1 MIRYRLGSLLAAAFV
16 CAGVRP
22 VFAQRPTPAQA
33 QELLRTRPDLVAQLR
48 QRLTSSGLT
57 PDQVRARLRAE
68 GYPEDMLDPYLAD
81 ARGDTVSAPSDSAL
95 LAARALGI
103 TDSSDVALAP
113 SRSRLVP
120 ISAPIDTAALRAR
133 PGFSDT
139 SAFILPPRDSG
150 YTVFGLNVF
159 QGGTSQFD
167 PNGAGPVDAS
177 YRLGPGDQ
185 LVLILTGDVE
195 LAHTLDVTREGFV
208 VIPQVGQLYV
218 ANLTLGQ
225 LEDVLYSRLGRVYSG
240 VRRGAGATT
249 RFSVSVSRLRS
260 NQVFVVGDVITPGSF
275 RVSSAGTALSA
286 LYAAGGPTLSG
297 SLRGVEIRRGGTVV
311 STLDVYDY
319 LLHGDASNDVRLENG
334 DIVFVPPY
342 KARVRVVG
350 EVIRPATYEAKAGE
364 TLADLLRDAGGFT
377 PRAARRR
384 VQIERIV
391 PAAQR
396 SDAGRDRVVIEVSS
410 DALATGFGPPI
421 PVEAGDVIRVFT
433 VDERV
438 HNRITVNGNVYTPG
452 PQGMDPGMTLGAAI
466 RKAGGP
472 RPDSYLGQVLITRLL
487 PDSTRIQLRAVL
499 RDSTGTPVED
509 MPLREDDEIT
519 IFSLSDFRPQRY
531 VSIGGA
537 VREGGRFPYREGMTM
552 RDLVLMAGGLRE
564 SAYLKEAEI
573 ARLPES
579 RAGGVTAITFRAPMD
594 SSYLVERASSDLHK
608 YLGPPGLPAPSGGA
622 PEVLLKPYD
631 NVLIMRQPDWEL
643 ERTVTIAG
651 EVAYPGTYALM
662 TKNERLSDVLRRAG
676 GLTKEGFAGGVVF
689 YRHDRHVGRIGIDLP
704 SVLKSAKNRDNLVLL
719 EGDSIYIP
727 RYVGVV
733 NVRGAVNSPVGIP
746 YVPGRSLDYYIEAAG
761 GTTRMADGGRSYV
774 TQANGKV
781 ESKHRTLGIRM
792 VPEPGPGSVVFVP
805 EKDPNDKKDYT
816 AMAGSVAQILA
827 SLVAIVVVVTRK

>member
-1 MIRYRLGSLLAAAFV
+1 MIRIRLGSLLAAALL
-16 CAGVRP
+16 CAGARP

-33 QELLRTRPDLVAQLR
+33 EELLRTRPDLVAQLR
-48 QRLTSSGLT
+48 QRLAGSGLT

-81 ARGDTVSAPSDSAL
+81 ARGDTAVAPSDSAL
-95 LAARALGI
+95 VAARALGI
-103 TDSSDVALAP
+103 TDSTDLALAP
-113 SRSRLVP
+113 SRTRPVP
-120 ISAPIDTAALRAR
+120 IPAPLDTAALRAR

-139 SAFILPPRDSG
+139 SAFVLPPRDSG

-240 VRRGAGATT
+240 VRRGGGTT

-260 NQVFVVGDVITPGSF
+260 NQVFVVGDVVTPGSF
-275 RVSSAGTALSA
+275 RVSSAGTALTA
-286 LYAAGGPTLSG
+286 LYAAGGPALSG
-297 SLRGVEIRRGGTVV
+297 SLRAVEIRRGGNVV

-319 LLHGDASNDVRLENG
+319 LLRGDASKDVRLENG

-350 EVIRPATYEAKAGE
+350 EVVRPATYEAKAGE

-396 SDAGRDRVVIEVSS
+396 SGSGRDRIVIEVAS
-410 DALATGFGPPI
+410 DALATSYGPAV
-421 PVEAGDVIRVFT
+421 PVEAGDVVRVFA

-438 HNRITVNGNVYTPG
+438 HNRITVRGNVFTPG
-452 PQGMDPGMTLGAAI
+452 PQGMEPGMTLGAAI

-487 PDSTRIQLRAVL
+487 PDSSSIQLRAVL

-509 MPLREDDEIT
+509 MPLHEDDEIT
-519 IFSLSDFRPQRY
+519 VFSLSDFRPQRY

-537 VREGGRFPYREGMTM
+537 VRQGGRFPYREGMTM
-552 RDLVLMAGGLRE
+552 RDLVLLAGGLEE

-579 RAGGVTAITFRAPMD
+579 RAGGVTAITFRARMD
-594 SSYLVERASSDLHK
+594 SSYLFERGASGLHR
-608 YLGPPGLPAPSGGA
+608 YLGPPGLDAPSGGA
-622 PEVLLKPYD
+622 PEVELKPYD

-651 EVAYPGTYALM
+651 EVDYPGRYALM

-676 GLTKEGFAGGVVF
+676 GLTNEGFAGGVVF
-689 YRHDRHVGRIGIDLP
+689 YRKDRHVGRIGIDLP
-704 SVLKSAKNRDNLVLL
+704 SVLKDEKNRDNLVLL

-733 NVRGAVNSPVGIP
+733 NVRGAVASPVGIP
-746 YVPGRSLDYYIEAAG
+746 YIPGRSLDYYIEAAG
-761 GTTRMADGGRSYV
+761 GTTRLADGGRAYV

-792 VPEPGPGSVVFVP
+792 TPEPGPGSVVFVP

-816 AMAGSVAQILA
+816 AIAGSVAQILA

>member
-1 MIRYRLGSLLAAAFV
+1 M
-16 CAGVRP
+16 
-22 VFAQRPTPAQA
+22 FAQRPTPAQA
-33 QELLRTRPDLVAQLR
+33 QEILRSRPDLVAQLR
-48 QRLTSSGLT
+48 QRLTTTGLT

-68 GYPEDMLDPYLAD
+68 GYPENMLDPYLAD
-81 ARGDTVSAPSDSAL
+81 ARGDTVGAPSDSVL
-95 LAARALGI
+95 RAARALGI
-103 TDSSDVALAP
+103 TDSSDVALSPSAARVAP
-113 SRSRLVP
+113 L
-120 ISAPIDTAALRAR
+120 SAPLDTAALRAR
-133 PGFSDT
+133 PGTRDT
-139 SAFILPPRDSG
+139 ALLVAPPRDSG

-167 PNGAGPVDAS
+167 PNGAGPVDAN

-208 VIPQVGQLYV
+208 IIPQVGQLYV

-225 LEDVLYSRLGRVYSG
+225 LDDVLYSRIGRVYSG

-260 NQVFVVGDVITPGSF
+260 NQVFVVGDVVTPGSF
-275 RVSSAGTALSA
+275 RVSSAGTALTA
-286 LYAAGGPTLSG
+286 LYAAGGPAISG
-297 SLRGVEIRRGGTVV
+297 SLRAVEVRRGGVVV

-319 LLHGDASNDVRLENG
+319 LLRGDASKDVRLENG

-342 KARVRVVG
+342 RARVRVVG
-350 EVIRPATYEAKAGE
+350 EVVRPATYEAKPGE
-364 TLADLLRDAGGFT
+364 SLADVLRGAGGFT

-391 PAAQR
+391 PSSQR
-396 SDAGRDRVVIEVSS
+396 TESGRDRVVVEVAS
-410 DALATGFGPPI
+410 DALATGYGPAI
-421 PVEAGDVIRVFT
+421 PVEAGDVVRVFT
-433 VDERV
+433 VDDRV

-452 PQGMDPGMTLGAAI
+452 AQGLDAGMTLGSAL

-472 RPDSYLGQVLITRLL
+472 RPDSYLGQVLITRLR

-509 MPLREDDEIT
+509 MPLHEDDEIT
-519 IFSLSDFRPQRY
+519 VFSLSDFRPQRY

-537 VREGGRFPYREGMTM
+537 VRQGGRFPYREGMTM
-552 RDLVLMAGGLRE
+552 RDLVLMAGGLQE

-579 RAGGVTAITFRAPMD
+579 RAGGITAITFRAPLD
-594 SSYLVERASSDLHK
+594 STFLFERSASGSQK
-608 YLGPPGLPAPSGGA
+608 YLGPPGLAAPSGGA
-622 PEVLLKPYD
+622 PDVLLKPYD

-651 EVAYPGTYALM
+651 EVDYPGTYALM

-676 GLTKEGFAGGVVF
+676 GLTNEGFAGGVVF
-689 YRHDRHVGRIGIDLP
+689 YRRDRKVGRIGIDLP
-704 SVLKSAKNRDNLVLL
+704 AVLKNAKNRDNLVLL

-746 YVPGRSLDYYIEAAG
+746 YVPGRTVDYYVEAAG
-761 GTTRMADGGRSYV
+761 GTTRLADSKRAYV

-781 ESKHRTLGIRM
+781 ESKHRTFGFGIT
-792 VPEPGPGSVVFVP
+792 PKPGPGSVVFVP
-805 EKDPNDKKDYT
+805 EKDPNDRKDYT
-816 AMAGSVAQILA
+816 AISGSVAQILA
-827 SLVAIVVVVTRK
+827 SLVAIVVVVSRK